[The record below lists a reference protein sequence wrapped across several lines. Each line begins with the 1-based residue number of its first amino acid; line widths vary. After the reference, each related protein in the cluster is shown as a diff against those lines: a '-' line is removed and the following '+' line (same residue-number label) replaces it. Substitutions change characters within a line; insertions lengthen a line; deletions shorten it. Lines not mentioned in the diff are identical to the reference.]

1 MEFHHFFQYPLF
13 VVFLFVLCFVSLCV
27 FPRSGNSSM
36 PVFSTGGGPFVKL
49 NTASNGSLI
58 LTPRWVPKS
67 VLEQVAHGLVR

>member
-1 MEFHHFFQYPLF
+1 M
-13 VVFLFVLCFVSLCV
+13 CV

-67 VLEQVAHGLVR
+67 VLKQVAHGLER